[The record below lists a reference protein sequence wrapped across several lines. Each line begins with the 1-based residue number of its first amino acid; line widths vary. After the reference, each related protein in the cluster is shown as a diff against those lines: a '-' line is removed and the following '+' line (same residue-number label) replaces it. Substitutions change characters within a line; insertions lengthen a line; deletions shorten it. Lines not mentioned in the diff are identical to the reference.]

1 MTFTRTSWNLWAGDM
16 TDGSSFDPIGP
27 YSLSRWD
34 RIVASLHITFRVA
47 PWWFRVLYGTIY
59 LALVAS
65 LAIAIITDTWVL
77 VGASGALI
85 AILLLSPAL
94 RSSKDLTDIILRPA
108 PDGVE
113 IENSRVRSICKWS
126 LIRQPRSVGRIL
138 YIPIGVRVA
147 LAVRHDA
154 TSAENLAA
162 LRDYVEASIDGL
174 ESASLKDEAQ
184 A

>member
-1 MTFTRTSWNLWAGDM
+1 MA
-16 TDGSSFDPIGP
+16 SFDPIGP

-47 PWWFRVLYGTIY
+47 PWWFAVLYGTIY
-59 LALVAS
+59 LAIVAS
-65 LAIAIITDTWVL
+65 LVIGIMTDTWLL

-85 AILLLSPAL
+85 LILLLSPAL

-108 PDGVE
+108 PDGLE

-126 LIRQPRSVGRIL
+126 LLRTPHDVGRL
-138 YIPIGVRVA
+138 FYIPIGVRVA

-154 TSAENLAA
+154 TSVKNLAA
-162 LRDYVEASIDGL
+162 LKSYVEAGI
-174 ESASLKDEAQ
+174 ADE
-184 A
+184 